1 MRNWLRGK
9 QISDAS
15 HTLTAI
21 KVALLRQE
29 LQQGLSRSA
38 HRLRQAELE
47 EEVAQQN
54 IEFVCPISIL
64 AGTDKA
70 QDWEVQGL
78 RVMNDPV
85 TGATFVCILKFHA
98 PSCGTFGGRL

>member
-1 MRNWLRGK
+1 M
-9 QISDAS
+9 
-15 HTLTAI
+15 

-29 LQQGLSRSA
+29 LQQGLARSA

-54 IEFVCPISIL
+54 LEYVCPISIL

-85 TGATFVCILKFHA
+85 TGVMCAFISKFH
-98 PSCGTFGGRL
+98 